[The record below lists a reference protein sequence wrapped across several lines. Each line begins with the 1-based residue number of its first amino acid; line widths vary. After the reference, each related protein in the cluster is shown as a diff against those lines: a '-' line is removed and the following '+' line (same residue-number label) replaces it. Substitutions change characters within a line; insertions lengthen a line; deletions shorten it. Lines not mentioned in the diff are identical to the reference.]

1 MDTNTNPAPDKSNTG
16 APSDAQPEQAVTNA
30 AVETLDGAGVTTND
44 TAPAAD
50 AVAPVDG
57 TADAEALAAA
67 AVAQAEADGL
77 ALAEAAEAEAKAL
90 AEAAEALALAEKEAA
105 AKVVAE
111 AEALALAEKEAA
123 AKVVAEAEALALA
136 EAEKAKQ
143 AVGSVLDFSRA
154 RDVMPSVS
162 FSMPWNGH
170 MISFVAGKLFHKA
183 EPGLLR
189 ALHEAKALVEHR

>member
-111 AEALALAEKEAA
+111 AEALALAE
-123 AKVVAEAEALALA
+123 
-136 EAEKAKQ
+136 AEKAKQ